1 MNMGQKTFEERD
13 LILELFPGTSPEL
26 LPPGE
31 VLYYRD
37 SVGRVHIQEDPLH
50 LILEPLD
57 STPSTAPV
65 ICEACL
71 RHTRRASA
79 QFFRFGVGE
88 NGRHYRYV
96 VLCRDTESCTGA
108 SRPQRLRE
116 ILLRGILP

>member
-1 MNMGQKTFEERD
+1 MGERVFEERD

-37 SVGRVHIQEDPLH
+37 GQGWVHICEHPLH
-50 LILEPLD
+50 LILEPLEQK
-57 STPSTAPV
+57 SSTAPV

-71 RHTRRASA
+71 RHLSRRSA

-88 NGRHYRYV
+88 NPRHYRYV
-96 VLCRDTESCTGA
+96 SLCTDTESCAGA
-108 SRPQRLRE
+108 ARPGRLRE
-116 ILLRGILP
+116 ILLRGILL

>member
-1 MNMGQKTFEERD
+1 MGEKVFEERE

-37 SVGRVHIQEDPLH
+37 SEGRVHIEESPLH
-50 LILEPLD
+50 LVLEPLERSN
-57 STPSTAPV
+57 STTPI

-71 RHTRRASA
+71 RHVSRTAA

-88 NGRHYRYV
+88 NQRHFRYV
-96 VLCRDTESCTGA
+96 ALCRDTESCSGA
-108 SRPQRLRE
+108 SRPGRLRE